1 MSIVF
6 FERGALKRNFFIICL
21 QVLGILMKLARF
33 SRIGFILAA
42 AGSAVG
48 LGNIWKFPYITGE
61 NGGGAFVFVYLITV
75 LMIGFT
81 LMLAEML
88 IGYMGR
94 RDSVTNFEELAP
106 KHKNLWKYG
115 GFMSVAGLIIMT
127 FYSPVIG
134 WTFHFVLLSASALPS
149 SVEIASE
156 HFTQLISMDIGT
168 QLFYHTLVFLFVTT
182 VVARGI
188 KGGIEKLN
196 FFLMPVLIVTMGS
209 MFIYATTLSGF
220 AQSWEFMFSPDWS
233 KLTSGALV
241 TAVGHAFFT
250 LSLGMATILTYSAS
264 LPKNSNLVRSSLI
277 VIALDSAI
285 ALVAGLT
292 LFAFLYEYGATPS
305 AGPGLVFIS
314 LPAVFHDMG
323 PMGHVFAFSFFVALA
338 SAGLTSAVSLVEPFI
353 QYLVDRFK
361 FSRLKAS
368 VASGLFFYI
377 FGIVAILSISKDYGS
392 LFTFGGKSFFDIA
405 DFITASVMLPLGGL
419 IMAVFV
425 GHVMQEERVA
435 SVLKVQLGAVYPYWY
450 FSLRYIVPVALF
462 VVILNLVGILEL

>member
-1 MSIVF
+1 
-6 FERGALKRNFFIICL
+6 
-21 QVLGILMKLARF
+21 MKIARF
-33 SRIGFILAA
+33 SRVGFILAA

-81 LMLAEML
+81 LMIAEML
-88 IGYMGR
+88 IGYVGR
-94 RDSVTNFEELAP
+94 RDSVTDFEELAP
-106 KHKNLWKYG
+106 RHKNFWKYG

-134 WTFHFVLLSASALPS
+134 WTFHFVILAAGSLPS
-149 SVEIASE
+149 SVEIANE

-168 QLFYHTLVFLFVTT
+168 QLFYHTIVFLFVTT

-196 FFLMPVLIVTMGS
+196 FFLMPVLIITMGS
-209 MFIYATTLSGF
+209 MFLYATTLNGF
-220 AQSWEFMFSPDWS
+220 SQSWEFMFAPDWS
-233 KLTSGALV
+233 KMTSGALV

-264 LPKNSNLVRSSLI
+264 LPKDSNLVRSSLI
-277 VIALDSAI
+277 VIALDTTI

-292 LFAFLYEYGATPS
+292 LFTFLYEYGATPS

-314 LPAVFHDMG
+314 LPAVFYEMG
-323 PMGHVFAFSFFVALA
+323 TMGHIFAFTFFVALA

-353 QYLVDRFK
+353 QYLVDRFS

-368 VASGLFFYI
+368 IASGLFFYL
-377 FGIVAILSISKDYGS
+377 FGIVAILSISKEYGE
-392 LFTFGGKSFFDIA
+392 LFTFGSRNFFDWA

-419 IMAVFV
+419 VMAIFV
-425 GHVMQEERVA
+425 GHIMEQERVA
-435 SVLKVQLGAVYPYWY
+435 ATLKNHMGPIFPLWY
-450 FSLRYIVPVALF
+450 FSLRYIVPVALV
-462 VVILNLVGILEL
+462 VVIMNLVGIIEL

>member
-1 MSIVF
+1 
-6 FERGALKRNFFIICL
+6 
-21 QVLGILMKLARF
+21 MKIARF

-81 LMLAEML
+81 LMVAEML

-94 RDSVTNFEELAP
+94 KDSVTNFENLAP
-106 KHKNLWKYG
+106 KHKNFWKYG
-115 GFMSVAGLIIMT
+115 GFMSIAGLMIMT

-134 WTFHFVLLSASALPS
+134 WTFHFILLAASSLPS
-149 SVEIASE
+149 SVEVASE
-156 HFTQLISMDIGT
+156 HFTQLVSLDIGT

-196 FFLMPVLIVTMGS
+196 FFLMPVLIITMGS
-209 MFIYATTLSGF
+209 MFLYATTLNGF
-220 AQSWEFMFSPDWS
+220 AQSWNFMFSPDWS

-264 LPKNSNLVRSSLI
+264 LPKDSNLVRSSLI
-277 VIALDSAI
+277 VIALDTGI
-285 ALVAGLT
+285 ALIAGLT
-292 LFAFLYEYGATPS
+292 LFTFLYEYGATPS

-314 LPAVFHDMG
+314 LPAVFYEMG
-323 PMGHVFAFSFFVALA
+323 SLGHVFAVTFFIALA

-353 QYLVDRFK
+353 QYLVDRFN
-361 FSRLKAS
+361 FTRLKAS
-368 VASGLFFYI
+368 IASGLFFYI
-377 FGIVAILSISKDYGS
+377 FGIVAILSISEEYGAF
-392 LFTFGGKSFFDIA
+392 FTFGSKNFFDWA

-419 IMAVFV
+419 IMAIFV
-425 GHVMQEERVA
+425 GHVMQKERVA
-435 SVLKVQLGAVYPYWY
+435 SILKTQLGVLYPFWY
-450 FSLRYIVPVALF
+450 FNLRYIAPIALII
-462 VVILNLVGILEL
+462 VLLNLVGILEL

>member
-1 MSIVF
+1 
-6 FERGALKRNFFIICL
+6 
-21 QVLGILMKLARF
+21 MKIARF

-81 LMLAEML
+81 LMIAEML

-94 RDSVTNFEELAP
+94 KDSVTNFEELAP
-106 KHKNLWKYG
+106 RHKDFWKYG
-115 GFMSVAGLIIMT
+115 GFMGVAGLIIMI

-134 WTFHFVLLSASALPS
+134 WTFHFVFLSIGDLPS
-149 SVEIASE
+149 SVETASA
-156 HFTQLISMDIGT
+156 HFTQLVSMDIGT
-168 QLFYHTLVFLFVTT
+168 QIFYHTLVFLFVTT

-196 FFLMPVLIVTMGS
+196 FFLMPVLILTMGS
-209 MFIYATTLSGF
+209 LFLYATTLSGF
-220 AQSWEFMFSPDWS
+220 AQAWDFMFAPDWS
-233 KLTSGALV
+233 KLTSASLV

-264 LPKNSNLVRSSLI
+264 LPKDSNLVKSSLI
-277 VIALDSAI
+277 VIALDTGI
-285 ALVAGLT
+285 ALMAGLT
-292 LFAFLYEYGATPS
+292 LFTFLYEYGATPS

-314 LPAVFHDMG
+314 LPAVFYEMG
-323 PMGHVFAFSFFVALA
+323 SMGHLFAFVFFIALA
-338 SAGLTSAVSLVEPFI
+338 SAGLTSAVSLVEPVI

-368 VASGLFFYI
+368 IASGLFFYV
-377 FGIVAILSISKDYGS
+377 FGIVAILSISKEYGE
-392 LFTFGGKSFFDIA
+392 LLTFGSKNFFDWA
-405 DFITASVMLPLGGL
+405 DFITASVMLPVGGL
-419 IMAVFV
+419 IMSIFV
-425 GHVMQEERVA
+425 GYVMEKERVA
-435 SVLKVQLGAVYPYWY
+435 SRLKAQLGVVYPFWY
-450 FSLRYIVPVALF
+450 FSLRYIVPIALL
-462 VVILNLVGILEL
+462 VVIMNLVGILEV